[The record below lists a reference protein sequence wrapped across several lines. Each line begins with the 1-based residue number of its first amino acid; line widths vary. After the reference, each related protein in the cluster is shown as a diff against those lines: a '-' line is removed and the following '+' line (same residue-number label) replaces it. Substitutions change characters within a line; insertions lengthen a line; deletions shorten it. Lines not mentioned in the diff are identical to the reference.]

1 MDNLSVLK
9 KIEQQ
14 YENNLPFV
22 LYSYPKKESVNFIL
36 QKDNLV
42 YDTESSF
49 KEYFIF
55 SPFDSKNKNIC
66 IPLEKSCQFETTYK
80 KNNFEV
86 NEIEVSEHANDKNNY
101 LKLVDDTVRKIKSNK
116 ATKIVVSRKKIV
128 KLEKIDLL
136 KLIER
141 VLNLY
146 PKAFRY
152 VWYHPITGLWCG
164 ASPEVILKTD
174 GDFFKTMALAG
185 TQKHIDN
192 KIIKW
197 NC

>member
-1 MDNLSVLK
+1 MDNSSILK
-9 KIEQQ
+9 KVEQQ

-36 QKDNLV
+36 QKDNLA

-55 SPFDSKNKNIC
+55 SPFDSISKNIC
-66 IPLEKSCQFETTYK
+66 IPLEKSYQFETVYK
-80 KNNFEV
+80 KNNFKV
-86 NEIEVSEHANDKNNY
+86 NEVKASEHANDKNSY
-101 LKLVDDTVRKIKSNK
+101 LKLVDDTIREIKSNK

-128 KLEKIDLL
+128 KLKNIDLL

-146 PKAFRY
+146 PKALDIFYEEYRKE
-152 VWYHPITGLWCG
+152 HGL
-164 ASPEVILKTD
+164 
-174 GDFFKTMALAG
+174 
-185 TQKHIDN
+185 
-192 KIIKW
+192 
-197 NC
+197 